1 MGLGREFFKNIF
13 GEPEWELPKEEE
25 VVKEISQL
33 KKKLDGMPNSS
44 EKTKLTYTLANQ
56 MQILRLIL
64 HDKKKRLYR
73 PDADGEWV
81 WVEKE
86 EFDGSK
92 YK

>member
-1 MGLGREFFKNIF
+1 MGLGRDWFKNIF
-13 GEPEWELPKEEE
+13 GKPEWDLPEEE
-25 VVKEISQL
+25 TVVEIIAKL
-33 KKKLDGMPNSS
+33 KKQIEGMPNSS
-44 EKTKLTYTLANQ
+44 EKTKLICTLANQ

-64 HDKKKRLYR
+64 HDKKKKLYR
-73 PDADGEWV
+73 PDSKGKWV